1 MVFFI
6 LWNYFWNIWRIH
18 AKYVT
23 NQYIKQISK
32 MWRQWTKPESKD
44 NHFVYLLENAHIG
57 STFSDLKSP
66 NLSYKILK
74 HFLYLKYIYVHV
86 AQWKY
91 LDKKY
96 LLHLEWQV
104 MSNLVLFSS
113 ILKLWLNDPS
123 SSWMVTVSGPWKKK
137 TNPKCH
143 CWSGKIF
150 QFIQSDFNYKWI
162 YFDF

>member
-1 MVFFI
+1 MFDSQIFLILFFHGF
-6 LWNYFWNIWRIH
+6 LSFMKLH

-57 STFSDLKSP
+57 STFSDLQSSDF
-66 NLSYKILK
+66 SYKIWIIFISLVR
-74 HFLYLKYIYVHV
+74 YIHVHV
-86 AQWKY
+86 ARWKY

-137 TNPKCH
+137 NK
-143 CWSGKIF
+143 S
-150 QFIQSDFNYKWI
+150 
-162 YFDF
+162 

>member
-57 STFSDLKSP
+57 SKFSDLQSSDF
-66 NLSYKILK
+66 SYKIWIIFISLVR
-74 HFLYLKYIYVHV
+74 YIHVHV
-86 AQWKY
+86 ARWKY

-123 SSWMVTVSGPWKKK
+123 SSWMVTVSGPWNRK
-137 TNPKCH
+137 TKP
-143 CWSGKIF
+143 
-150 QFIQSDFNYKWI
+150 
-162 YFDF
+162 